1 MASEFQVAEHH
12 EAADGS
18 TAEHLIENAEEH
30 LEEGVANLHDEL
42 NEEMHHPDEH
52 GEGPFPPFDPEFFVP
67 QLIWLVISFAILYVA
82 MSRIALPRV
91 GGILESR
98 RERIAGDLDK
108 AAELQEQTD
117 EAIAAYEKALADAR
131 ATAHGIAGETR
142 DQMKAET
149 DALRAEA
156 DAKIDE
162 QLAAAEARISDT
174 KDKALAGVR
183 EVASETA
190 VAIIQRLTGEQAD
203 ATAVVAAVDGA
214 LEGSR

>member
-12 EAADGS
+12 EAAEDSHGGEDAS
-18 TAEHLIENAEEH
+18 GAFDTATEHELTEELGH
-30 LEEGVANLHDEL
+30 HEPGAHDA
-42 NEEMHHPDEH
+42 
-52 GEGPFPPFDPEFFVP
+52 PFPPFDPDFFVP
-67 QLIWLVISFAILYVA
+67 QLVWLVITFGLLYLL

-91 GGILESR
+91 GGILEAR

-108 AAELQEQTD
+108 AAELREQTD
-117 EAIAAYEKALADAR
+117 HAIATYEKALADAR
-131 ATAHGIAGETR
+131 AEALKIAGETR
-142 DQMKAET
+142 DNMKAET

-156 DAKIDE
+156 DAKIEE
-162 QLAAAEARISDT
+162 QLDEAEKRITAT

-190 VAIIQRLTGEQAD
+190 AAIIDRLTGE
-203 ATAVVAAVDGA
+203 TAEAQRVVNAVDAA